1 MANLTEKQIGENA
14 QRMVERALL
23 TEIRASGL
31 HLTSNSNSNRKN
43 KKLQALTPLAKSS
56 AHRRMYTDNDEQL
69 LGIAVHL
76 GKHGFVHNFG
86 VNNTRKSHSATSKKG
101 RIYTRKSH
109 RFELP
114 ARKII
119 NRAISKSGAVEYI
132 AEHIS
137 VARGEEI
144 VSKIKGVFR

>member
-14 QRMVERALL
+14 QRMVERALVS
-23 TEIRASGL
+23 EVRASGL

-56 AHRRMYTDNDEQL
+56 AHRRMYKDNDEQL

-86 VNNTRKSHSATSKKG
+86 VNTTRKTHSATSKKG

-109 RFELP
+109 RFGLP

-119 NRAISKSGAVEYI
+119 NRAISKSGAVGYI
-132 AEHIS
+132 SENIAAI
-137 VARGEEI
+137 RGEEMI
-144 VSKIKGVFR
+144 VRIKGVFR